1 MLLAVI
7 AYRTFRPQE
16 PLPFTEQSAMAAI
29 LRNPKFQRH
38 VAVVPFA
45 WLNSY
50 PSDWSPDGV
59 SHQVK
64 HGDMVLHFAGVNQK
78 VSAIRDWLL
87 TLAQERTLWER
98 PLADT
103 TLTAQAQKFW
113 ETCKDR
119 PGESLE

>member
-1 MLLAVI
+1 
-7 AYRTFRPQE
+7 
-16 PLPFTEQSAMAAI
+16 MAAI

-38 VAVVPFA
+38 VAVAPFA
-45 WLNSY
+45 WFNSY

-113 ETCKDR
+113 ETYKDR
-119 PGESLE
+119 PGESVE